1 MGKEVFDEKRKRE
14 IHKCMSLLRLE
25 EEVVQKEQR
34 QVEVRAI
41 HNGLRLKDICLHS
54 ATTPNPSTSR

>member
-1 MGKEVFDEKRKRE
+1 
-14 IHKCMSLLRLE
+14 MSLLRLE